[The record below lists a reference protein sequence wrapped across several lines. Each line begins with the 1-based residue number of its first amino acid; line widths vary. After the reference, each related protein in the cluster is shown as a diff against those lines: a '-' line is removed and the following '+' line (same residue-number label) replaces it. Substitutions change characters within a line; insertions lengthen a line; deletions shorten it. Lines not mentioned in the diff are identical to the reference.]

1 MDARHSNIVQ
11 LVIDNKTDSSGARK
25 SKRRLFDVFAETKST
40 KDYTCEEVKFMYPE
54 MVRSTITIEFQ
65 KEGHI
70 FASTHGDHTV
80 KIVDFSTG
88 KILRTLIGHPRTPWA
103 VRFHPRNPDLLVSGC
118 LGSVVMVWNWKKNET
133 LAYTQIMQNVMISS
147 LDWHPTEEIVLITC
161 GTAVYLWSY
170 TKNLLVNLFPNSL
183 LKYQYAFFYG
193 DGKNFIASHENLIN
207 REQVKTFTICKYH
220 LVKDKYTGTTVVYGC
235 KDITTHSSV
244 NCSNGIHFSKNGD
257 YAFITVCE
265 GSSFATQLPTMP
277 VIPSATLS
285 QLQYNRYL
293 VPPNPP
299 ALPSLPPAHPAQAV
313 QTVQS
318 VQSVQTVQSVQSVQS
333 IQPVQSVQSAQSS
346 RIQQSTQQTQQSAQ
360 QSTQPLSNASLLPSS
375 SAFSQN
381 APRSQHSSIFPS
393 LVNQPPAPSTPPS

>member
-1 MDARHSNIVQ
+1 
-11 LVIDNKTDSSGARK
+11 
-25 SKRRLFDVFAETKST
+25 
-40 KDYTCEEVKFMYPE
+40 
-54 MVRSTITIEFQ
+54 
-65 KEGHI
+65 
-70 FASTHGDHTV
+70 
-80 KIVDFSTG
+80 
-88 KILRTLIGHPRTPWA
+88 
-103 VRFHPRNPDLLVSGC
+103 
-118 LGSVVMVWNWKKNET
+118 
-133 LAYTQIMQNVMISS
+133 
-147 LDWHPTEEIVLITC
+147 
-161 GTAVYLWSY
+161 
-170 TKNLLVNLFPNSL
+170 
-183 LKYQYAFFYG
+183 
-193 DGKNFIASHENLIN
+193 
-207 REQVKTFTICKYH
+207 
-220 LVKDKYTGTTVVYGC
+220 
-235 KDITTHSSV
+235 
-244 NCSNGIHFSKNGD
+244 
-257 YAFITVCE
+257 
-265 GSSFATQLPTMP
+265 MP

-393 LVNQPPAPSTPPS
+393 LVNQPPAPSTPPSAPRLPPLVTPPLLPHSASENGNPLFPVPARPFAQPPPEPVIRPQPVLQFQQIHVANTRAQPFFYPRYIAKVSLVGNGPGQIVSKFKIPGGFLRGL